1 MRSCARW
8 TQSSRKKSTRRD
20 IERDHAAFKEHHSHL
35 FDKCMQAGFEREQLE
50 CAVGLLKQVQSGT
63 LKKFDADVRF
73 GRVLHEKYGA
83 R

>member
-1 MRSCARW
+1 
-8 TQSSRKKSTRRD
+8 
-20 IERDHAAFKEHHSHL
+20 
-35 FDKCMQAGFEREQLE
+35 MQAGFEREQLE